1 MITDYETTDFQL
13 GLYRHFRG
21 DYFFTLSLV
30 RECKGYE
37 VCVRYVNVLY
47 PTVEY
52 VRPLEEFYKCSY
64 DRENGCPIADRKD
77 NVTGQIYRFERVTDL
92 NNFIK
97 DISTETLMK
106 ELSSRSDSPLQ
117 DLDIKGVS
125 NKVFSRDYCIGVA
138 NEERVDPRTG
148 ATYPRGVYTLN
159 AFTTLEEAKKYR
171 EHGAKNHNSDE
182 RLFKRVF
189 IEIEE

>member
-1 MITDYETTDFQL
+1 MTDYETTDFNL
-13 GLYRHFRG
+13 GLYRHFKG
-21 DYFFTLSLV
+21 DYFFTLSVV

-52 VRPLEEFYKCSY
+52 VRPLSEFYKCSY
-64 DRENGCPIADRKD
+64 DHDKGCYIKDRKD
-77 NVTGQIYRFERVTDL
+77 NVTGQTYRFERVTNL
-92 NNFIK
+92 GNFIK
-97 DISTETLMK
+97 DISTETLMN
-106 ELSSRSDSPLQ
+106 ELRGRSDSPLQ

-125 NKVFSRDYCIGVA
+125 DKVFSRDYCIGVA
-138 NEERVDPRTG
+138 NEERVDVRTG

-171 EHGAKNHNSDE
+171 EHRGSHKNES
-182 RLFKRVF
+182 LFKRVF